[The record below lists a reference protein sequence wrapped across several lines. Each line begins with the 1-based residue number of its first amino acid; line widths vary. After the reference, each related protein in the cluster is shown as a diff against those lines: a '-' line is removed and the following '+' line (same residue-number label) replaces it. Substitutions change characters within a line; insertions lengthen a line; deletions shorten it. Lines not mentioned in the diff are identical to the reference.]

1 MVFDNCEDIEDIA
14 KYLPT
19 TAGSIVITSRHPA
32 VKLDDSL
39 LIELKPFG
47 KDDSIKLFKQLAT
60 WNRVEKYRSQDEEAL
75 SPLLQTV
82 SGLPLGIKALA
93 ALMNARQ
100 KSAVDFLPFYSKHS
114 NNLLKDAAR
123 VTDYDKGK
131 LRIVGRDHILYS
143 VFQIS
148 FDSLQDESNTFIGV
162 LACISAE
169 DIPIEMFGG
178 FEGEEGRLPASLSFC
193 YDEYA

>member
-19 TAGSIVITSRHPA
+19 TAGSVVITSRHPA

-39 LIELKPFG
+39 LIELKPFE
-47 KDDSIKLFKQLAT
+47 KEDSIKLFKQLAT
-60 WNRVEKYRSQDEEAL
+60 WNLVEKHRSQDEEAL

-114 NNLLKDAAR
+114 NNLMKDAGR
-123 VTDYDKGK
+123 VTDYDKSK
-131 LRIVGRDHILYS
+131 LRKVGDHVLYS

-148 FDSLQDESNTFIGV
+148 FNSLQDESNTFIGI

-178 FEGEEGRLPASLSFC
+178 FEGEEGRLHASPSFC